1 MPFTGEKSNKLAHSS
16 IIRNPEIIESLSDYK
31 ILFNKVPPIE
41 TFQEFL
47 KEYEVDRTTIRFVY
61 TVDGGFE
68 AIPIDD
74 NFPSAQVGFV
84 QFSQNLVNLE
94 KQSDMVLDGFVDPF
108 KFNQIFEAK
117 TESIDLPIFNTA
129 SINDSTILETTRK
142 KIASFF
148 RETKTYREDGE
159 CLSSTLL
166 GILSEEDL
174 TKNIHCLNSTCRK
187 SNNRFEFKKNDF
199 LADNYVCTCPLCHE
213 KVYLTDILRLNE
225 LVDEEF
231 GSHGILSRLSRV
243 VEQLLPI
250 NFIRNLLKDERMSYL
265 NRLTALSSIAFV
277 LDGPLAIYGEPAKIN
292 RPILNYLCD
301 INLKLKQHNLP
312 GLVYFGLQKTGKI
325 VEHVDLLIKHLQE
338 KNELI
343 KTNSVM
349 VVSDNYRYNFIE
361 PKPYEDVSLFGKETY
376 YGQDMIIFNQQ
387 GNPYVIT
394 SLYPQKRTDYGFS
407 DNIFSIE
414 SYTRISETISL
425 INELNVDMYNNALLP
440 IVLAHKYA
448 SISLQPGVSTLTD
461 FAQSFF
467 NSEK

>member
-231 GSHGILSRLSRV
+231 GSHGILSR
-243 VEQLLPI
+243 
-250 NFIRNLLKDERMSYL
+250 
-265 NRLTALSSIAFV
+265 
-277 LDGPLAIYGEPAKIN
+277 
-292 RPILNYLCD
+292 
-301 INLKLKQHNLP
+301 
-312 GLVYFGLQKTGKI
+312 
-325 VEHVDLLIKHLQE
+325 
-338 KNELI
+338 
-343 KTNSVM
+343 
-349 VVSDNYRYNFIE
+349 
-361 PKPYEDVSLFGKETY
+361 
-376 YGQDMIIFNQQ
+376 
-387 GNPYVIT
+387 
-394 SLYPQKRTDYGFS
+394 
-407 DNIFSIE
+407 
-414 SYTRISETISL
+414 
-425 INELNVDMYNNALLP
+425 
-440 IVLAHKYA
+440 
-448 SISLQPGVSTLTD
+448 
-461 FAQSFF
+461 
-467 NSEK
+467 